1 MARVPHTHLAPDGLF
16 KPAVFSQVVVATG
29 GRTVFIS
36 GQVSMDAKGNLVAPG
51 DFAGQVRQVYAN
63 IEKALAG
70 AGASPSDV
78 TKLTTYV
85 VGYRPEMRSIIG
97 EARIAVFGSVDL
109 PASTLVGVQAL
120 AEPGYLVEVEAIAVI
135 G

>member
-1 MARVPHTHLAPDGLF
+1 MI
-16 KPAVFSQVVVATG
+16 
-29 GRTVFIS
+29 FIS
-36 GQVSMDAKGNLVAPG
+36 GQVSMDASGDLVAPG
-51 DFAGQVRQVYAN
+51 DFGGQVRQVYAN
-63 IEKALAG
+63 LQKALAG

-85 VGYRPEMRSIIG
+85 VGYRPELRAIIG
-97 EARIAVFGSVDL
+97 EARTTVFGSVDL